1 MTRPSARGR
10 SRGLFR
16 ITSRSHWPTKYCSAS
31 LRRAAR
37 CACCSTAKRTNWS
50 SSSSRMPTPP
60 PAAPLRLCRRP
71 KNPRRKRASSGFP
84 EPKHENGVNRWGV
97 RCTSVLETTASA
109 EAVLDQAIAALKSGD
124 EALLSALNA
133 LPAPIYVTD
142 AEGVIRYFNAACI
155 DFAGRVPVV
164 GQDRWCV
171 TWKLYTELGDFL
183 PHDQCPM
190 AEAVKTQQQVRG
202 VIAVAERP
210 DGSRVTFQPYPTP
223 LYAP

>member
-1 MTRPSARGR
+1 
-10 SRGLFR
+10 
-16 ITSRSHWPTKYCSAS
+16 
-31 LRRAAR
+31 
-37 CACCSTAKRTNWS
+37 
-50 SSSSRMPTPP
+50 
-60 PAAPLRLCRRP
+60 
-71 KNPRRKRASSGFP
+71 
-84 EPKHENGVNRWGV
+84 
-97 RCTSVLETTASA
+97 VLETTASA

-223 LYAP
+223 LYAPAGSFRGAVNMLLDITDSRQAASLRAQAARCRRLARSVNDRPATEALNNLADEYDVKARRLEQK